1 MTFLHVVANLTYQI
15 YYSVVTSIPEK
26 SLNKFT
32 YSFYAIFK
40 CLDYVDSF
48 SNNIDFGFISLSFT
62 YLPTECQM
70 STANS
75 KSVNIEQ

>member
-26 SLNKFT
+26 SLNKIGVLFT
-32 YSFYAIFK
+32 FSFYAIFK

-62 YLPTECQM
+62 YLPTHRM
-70 STANS
+70 SN
-75 KSVNIEQ
+75 VNC